1 MRKPQIKTTLMGLA
15 IAYLLE
21 AIVLYVLTAL
31 TIWAMVSGEAKAIL
45 TDSALVVLTGG
56 AAIWLTFAARGLLK
70 HKRWARSAG
79 VFWQL
84 IQLTIAFGTFE
95 ANVIWGFAIA
105 VPSILVLTT
114 LFTKEVVQ
122 ATSENRD

>member
-21 AIVLYVLTAL
+21 AIVLYVLTGITL
-31 TIWAMVSGEAKAIL
+31 WAMVSGQAKAIL
-45 TDSALVVLTGG
+45 TDSALVALTGG
-56 AAIWLTFAARGLLK
+56 AALWLTFASRALLK
-70 HKRWARSAG
+70 QKRWARSAG

-95 ANVIWGFAIA
+95 ANVIWGLAIA

>member
-1 MRKPQIKTTLMGLA
+1 MLKPQIKTTLMGLA

-95 ANVIWGFAIA
+95 ANVIWGLAI
-105 VPSILVLTT
+105 VLPSILVLIT

>member
-56 AAIWLTFAARGLLK
+56 AALWLTFAARALLK
-70 HKRWARSAG
+70 QKRWARGAG
-79 VFWQL
+79 GFWRL

-95 ANVIWGFAIA
+95 ANVIWGLAIA
-105 VPSILVLTT
+105 LPSILVLIT
-114 LFTKEVVQ
+114 LFTKELVQ